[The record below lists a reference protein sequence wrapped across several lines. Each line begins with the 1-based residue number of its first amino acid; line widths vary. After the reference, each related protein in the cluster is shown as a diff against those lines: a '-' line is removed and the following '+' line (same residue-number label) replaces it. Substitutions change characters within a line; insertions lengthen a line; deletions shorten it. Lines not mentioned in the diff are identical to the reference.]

1 MNGLSS
7 KEQPPNESYSKFPE
21 QHSLLE
27 SFEEVARTECMKRIF
42 NVIERMPFEKLNNI
56 IQNSNSD
63 DEIEIIKIL
72 ERKEIITAEDRKD
85 PIYDEIKQR
94 IGKDW
99 KFGVQIIEHVRIC
112 LNEVTLDQN
121 LSPMALEVSNSSI
134 LRIISDMKHAAEIR
148 SYGKTG
154 QKSESIKKSLLSFIA
169 TGIPGLES
177 PSVNTHAEGKAHKA
191 YKKKQEER
199 FLKSKSSFDEDSEDN
214 SSVSS
219 VTVLKAIQCTP
230 KNSNRTVGDSDLL
243 CTSAATPADGH
254 DKGNQSPVVNPKE
267 VYVLEMDINNAVAS
281 EESNEARTPSS
292 NVGNLD
298 EETQTDVFGT
308 LAGENIIAEDST
320 ESRQQRTIETDTTRE
335 AAISSSSKRDES
347 NSSHVTKPATGEGVD
362 SKKTSATL
370 LHGSNKSA
378 KLMDSTKPTPRPPLE
393 TAEPRKESDTI
404 LDVANGTTLE
414 PQDTLMNYTTESSPI
429 TTEHLASDVQD
440 SSRIVVRPECTTDI
454 AANTSNCLSNTS
466 TSYVPTVP
474 ASKVCDVVGEP
485 LTVDI
490 DQESSKSNTATKVLR
505 RSNRKITNTKK
516 MSAEE
521 IGEEDEYDHRKE
533 ISAKT
538 RRTRNR
544 RDRKRTSSK
553 KKTDTATT
561 SAPMSSSQTEQV
573 HNSAEEGRTADPLVP
588 PLNYNLYKNPST
600 LSSNEIAHPAA
611 TIDVMENEQ
620 LKKGSSP
627 QISGIDPM
635 LADASTN
642 QKQRQRKRKTKTI
655 PSEFPKPNKI
665 INFGTTDSTQA
676 PNPIMIP
683 SNTFQV
689 AHPNQME
696 YVSQALSSLTNNRSS
711 NQNFGFMNVPFNQ
724 STCSVTEANQIPR
737 ASDLIACYQPTT
749 TNFTSLVSVNQVNGS
764 NNQSF
769 PQVGQM
775 DPSYQPFLSGTSELI
790 NQPHFDS
797 SYTSPVQLSHQG
809 STDGEFSGKIF
820 EKASMIYVSINTR
833 GA

>member
-7 KEQPPNESYSKFPE
+7 KEQPPNESYSKKKKHKQIIQTHGNIFRFPE
-21 QHSLLE
+21 QHSLLA

-230 KNSNRTVGDSDLL
+230 KKSNRTVGDSDLL

-308 LAGENIIAEDST
+308 LAGENIIAEVSALKNLNAQSNIEFMTQDST

-440 SSRIVVRPECTTDI
+440 SSRIVVRPECTTDM

-466 TSYVPTVP
+466 TSDVPTVP

-573 HNSAEEGRTADPLVP
+573 HNSAEEEI
-588 PLNYNLYKNPST
+588 
-600 LSSNEIAHPAA
+600 NEKDGNSRKIRYRKG
-611 TIDVMENEQ
+611 TIGE
-620 LKKGSSP
+620 KKGSNQEKNTNCRKKKYYSEFKSSTRAITTMHDSIEEP
-627 QISGIDPM
+627 DDFGEKEKVFHQAWFRCSRRNQISTSSEVYCGISDQYKHQLFANRKFCHLHYRWDDVKAM
-635 LADASTN
+635 
-642 QKQRQRKRKTKTI
+642 RQRRREAGLDVENYTI
-655 PSEFPKPNKI
+655 Q
-665 INFGTTDSTQA
+665 DVMRMA
-676 PNPIMIP
+676 R
-683 SNTFQV
+683 
-689 AHPNQME
+689 
-696 YVSQALSSLTNNRSS
+696 RS
-711 NQNFGFMNVPFNQ
+711 
-724 STCSVTEANQIPR
+724 
-737 ASDLIACYQPTT
+737 ASDSPIDDDMNPYP
-749 TNFTSLVSVNQVNGS
+749 
-764 NNQSF
+764 
-769 PQVGQM
+769 
-775 DPSYQPFLSGTSELI
+775 I
-790 NQPHFDS
+790 N
-797 SYTSPVQLSHQG
+797 
-809 STDGEFSGKIF
+809 E
-820 EKASMIYVSINTR
+820 N
-833 GA
+833 